1 MKHVVFVN
9 RFFHPDHS
17 ATSQMLTDLALHLAA
32 RGWEVDVVTSAQRYD
47 DPSQRLPPRDELR
60 GVRISRVKATHFGR
74 ATLPGRALDYL
85 SFYVSAYRMLRKR
98 ARRGSVVVALTDP
111 PLVSVVAMRAARRGG
126 AVVVNWIQDLCH
138 EVAAGLGIRVPFAKS
153 FRDASLRAA
162 RINVAIGEL
171 MARRVPKPRVRHNWA
186 DAALEPLAH
195 DANPLRRDWS
205 LGDAFVV
212 GYSGN
217 LGRAHEF
224 DTILGATKLVPEVRF
239 LVIGGGARLAEVK
252 KNAPENVEFRPYQPR
267 EILSQSLSAA
277 DVHLVSLQP
286 QLEGLIVPSKFYG
299 ILAVG
304 RPVLFIGAPDGEL
317 ARLIDEHRCGVV
329 VQPGDVGGLA
339 AAIRKLAHNRADTRE
354 MGRRGRAL
362 YDSQFAAPIA
372 LAEWERILEEA
383 AS

>member
-17 ATSQMLTDLALHLAA
+17 ATSQMLTDLALHLAS

-47 DPSQRLPPRDELR
+47 DPSQRLRPRDEYR
-60 GVRISRVKATHFGR
+60 GVRITRVKATHFGR

-85 SFYVSAYRMLRKR
+85 SFYASAYRTLRKR

-111 PLVSVVAMRAARRGG
+111 PLVSVIATRAARGSG
-126 AVVVNWIQDLCH
+126 AVLVNWIQDLFP

-186 DAALEPLAH
+186 DGALQPLAH
-195 DANPLRRDWS
+195 DANPLRRDWN
-205 LGDAFVV
+205 LGNAFVV

-239 LVIGGGARLAEVK
+239 LVIGGGAQLAEVK
-252 KNAPENVEFRPYQPR
+252 KNAPANVEFRPYQPR

-304 RPVLFIGAPDGEL
+304 RPVLFIGARDGEL
-317 ARLIDEHRCGVV
+317 ARIIDEHRCGLV
-329 VQPGDVGGLA
+329 VQPGDVDGLA
-339 AAIRKLAHNRADTRE
+339 AAIRKLAHNPAE
-354 MGRRGRAL
+354 AMQMGKRGRAL
-362 YDSQFAAPIA
+362 YESQFAPRIA
-372 LAEWERILEEA
+372 LGDWERILEEA